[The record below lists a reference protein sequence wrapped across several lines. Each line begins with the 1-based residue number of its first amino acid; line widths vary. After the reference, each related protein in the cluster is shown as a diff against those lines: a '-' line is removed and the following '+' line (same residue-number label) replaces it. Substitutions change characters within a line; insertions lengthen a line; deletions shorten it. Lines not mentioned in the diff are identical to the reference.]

1 MNLES
6 LEKRKEIRLDQDEIL
21 VELLESLD
29 LLDLND
35 GLQYS
40 SLNPNRLWNNL
51 QIRGYRVPPPLL
63 LVERQSL
70 LSGRDSAEFE
80 LPAIADAY
88 QETSY
93 QEFQD
98 ILLRMQGSAED
109 SEEFIHFKLDFQ
121 SIWRGLPKTERK

>member
-29 LLDLND
+29 LFDLND

-70 LSGRDSAEFE
+70 PITRDSAEFE
-80 LPAIADAY
+80 LPAMLDAY

-93 QEFQD
+93 QEFQA
-98 ILLRMQGSAED
+98 ILLRMQGRSED
-109 SEEFIHFKLDFQ
+109 SEEFVHFKLDFQ
-121 SIWRGLPKTERK
+121 SIWRGLPRTE